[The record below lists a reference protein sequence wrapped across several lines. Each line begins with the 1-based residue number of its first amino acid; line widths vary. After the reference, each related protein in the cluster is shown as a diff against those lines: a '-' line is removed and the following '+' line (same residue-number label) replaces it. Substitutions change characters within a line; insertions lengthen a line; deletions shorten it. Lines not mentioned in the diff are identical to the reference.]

1 MHCRV
6 TNAFKM
12 AQRAIPLVADNDPV
26 EVIYEDDDIIAV
38 NKPAGVI
45 SAPKHRFTVSSSST
59 CLLCLLC
66 LLCLTVQSP
75 APVYHM
81 WHADLRASQLVVL
94 TAHSRVILLL
104 LVYVTSCLCLIGSS
118 MLLQGGSMVNRL
130 IGYLGTTNYICCY
143 TRIPLLM

>member
-1 MHCRV
+1 MYCRV

-12 AQRAIPLVADNDPV
+12 AQRAIPLVADSDPV

-45 SAPKHRFTVSSSST
+45 SAPKHRFTVSSSSS

-66 LLCLTVQSP
+66 LLCLAVQSP
-75 APVYHM
+75 TPVYHM

-94 TAHSRVILLL
+94 TVHPHVILLL
-104 LVYVTSCLCLIGSS
+104 
-118 MLLQGGSMVNRL
+118 
-130 IGYLGTTNYICCY
+130 
-143 TRIPLLM
+143 